1 MKNIEEQIKV
11 MQHYANGGEV
21 EFLHYTD
28 IGKCNWLTKQDKNNP
43 FNWELKDYRI
53 KEEEKKTVTIEKW
66 LCEYDKCEMLK
77 GSKRFTIIE
86 KVFPFEI
93 GGMKQIKLIET
104 YEVEL

>member
-1 MKNIEEQIKV
+1 MKTLEEQIKV

-21 EFLHYTD
+21 EINIIKD
-28 IGKCNWLTKQDKNNP
+28 NNNEWYIKTNKDLP
-43 FNWELKDYRI
+43 FNWADKDYRI
-53 KEEEKKTVTIEKW
+53 KEEKKTVTIEKW

-86 KVFPFEI
+86 KAVPFEI